1 VKILNPKFEIRNSQ
15 LLGAHTSIS
24 GGIVAAVDLAQN
36 LGFTAMQMFAKNNNR
51 WFAKPYTQEEI
62 KNFKEKLSVSGIK
75 FTVVHDCYLINL
87 CAVNKEFLEKSR
99 KAFLDELTR
108 CEQLGILFLNFHPG
122 SHGGA
127 GEKEGIKIIAESI
140 NIVHEQSKNY
150 KVSSMLEVTA
160 GQGSAI
166 GYRFEQIR
174 GIIDLVAEKSK
185 MSVCIDTAHIFA
197 AGYDIRS
204 EKEYEKTIKEF
215 DDIIGL
221 ARLRC
226 FHMND
231 SKKPLASRVD
241 RHEHIGKGLIGLEGF
256 KNIMNDKRV
265 EHIPK
270 ILETPKGKEHL
281 EDVENIKILVSLIHS

>member
-1 VKILNPKFEIRNSQ
+1 LKQ
-15 LLGAHTSIS
+15 LLGAHTSIQ
-24 GGIVAAVDLAQN
+24 GGVASAVDLAQS

-51 WFAKPYTQEEI
+51 WFAKPYTQDEI
-62 KNFKEKLSVSGIK
+62 KNFKEKLSLSGIK

-87 CAVNKEFLEKSR
+87 CATNKEFLEKSR

-108 CEQLGILFLNFHPG
+108 CQQLGIPYLNFHPG

-127 GEKEGIKIIAESI
+127 GEKDGIKLIAESI
-140 NIVHEQSKNY
+140 NLVHEKSKNY
-150 KVSSMLEVTA
+150 NVSSMLEVTA
-160 GQGSAI
+160 GQGSAV

-174 GIIDLVAEKSK
+174 EIIDLVAEKSR

-204 EKEYEKTIKEF
+204 EKEYEKTMKEF
-215 DDIIGL
+215 EDIIGL
-221 ARLRC
+221 ARLKC

-231 SKKPLASRVD
+231 SKKPLGSRVD
-241 RHEHIGKGLIGLEGF
+241 RHDHIGKGLIGLEGF
-256 KNIMNDKRV
+256 RNIMNDKRA
-265 EHIPK
+265 EYIPK

-281 EDVENIKILVSLIHS
+281 EDVENIKTLISLIDS